1 MNVSSNFF
9 FYLSLKPMRQA
20 FLRGITFG
28 GLKGIWNPISKNETG
43 WFNLETRLK
52 ESIYQKPLHV
62 FLLSHNLFCK
72 SYPYAN
78 FLTIKSSTNAST
90 KLKLS
95 FVFPVCVSTKIQTH
109 ETESI
114 ENQPIWS
121 ISVHAKRSEE
131 GNHWERQF
139 WTDEKKI
146 ILDFQRYQ
154 IFSALEIENS
164 PFRKTRRHSKLQ
176 VVMIARWSQSN
187 FWSLRKNVFVINE
200 SRNEFSYTVQKTL
213 P

>member
-1 MNVSSNFF
+1 MDDKKAF
-9 FYLSLKPMRQA
+9 SLYEGCK
-20 FLRGITFG
+20 
-28 GLKGIWNPISKNETG
+28 LKSQTN
-43 WFNLETRLK
+43 
-52 ESIYQKPLHV
+52 H
-62 FLLSHNLFCK
+62 C
-72 SYPYAN
+72 N
-78 FLTIKSSTNAST
+78 FLTITNFLTMKSSTNAST
-90 KLKLS
+90 KLKLP

-114 ENQPIWS
+114 DNQPIWS
-121 ISVHAKRSEE
+121 SSVHAKRSEE

-139 WTDEKKI
+139 WTNEKKI

-187 FWSLRKNVFVINE
+187 LWSLRKDVFIINE
-200 SRNEFSYTVQKTL
+200 SRSEFSYTVQKTS